1 MIFIPQNAFENLS
14 AKCWHFAQA
23 SVSSDE
29 TPISTM
35 IFHLK
40 SVVLPIYMQLSTK
53 CYLVIQNIHNKF
65 VIMRKMAHDTEDNI
79 DNNMIW

>member
-1 MIFIPQNAFENLS
+1 MLDILLRPQFPVMKHQSARWSFI
-14 AKCWHFAQA
+14 WR
-23 SVSSDE
+23 
-29 TPISTM
+29 
-35 IFHLK
+35 
-40 SVVLPIYMQLSTK
+40 VVLPIYMQLSTK